1 MALVTKFKIY
11 NTGRMD
17 AGQFI
22 EDDSTS
28 VKLMSNS
35 EAHVSGLDE
44 TGEHV
49 KFNSEGVAI
58 ASEFREI

>member
-11 NTGRMD
+11 NTGRFD
-17 AGQFI
+17 AGQFV
-22 EDDSTS
+22 EDDSTA
-28 VKLMSNS
+28 VKLQSDS

-49 KFNSEGVAI
+49 KFTSEGVAV